1 MRWPELPWAG
11 GCRCGEIRFRVTK
24 APLVTGICHCRGC
37 QRMTASAFSTTLTL
51 PQDALEITKGD
62 PVIGGLHGDQARHH
76 HCDWCK
82 SWLFTRLP
90 PEMGAVNVRATML
103 EDASWFVPFIETQ
116 TAEMLPWA
124 KSPAT
129 HSYERFPG
137 TPEYP
142 KLIAEFAALRR

>member
-62 PVIGGLHGDQARHH
+62 R
-76 HCDWCK
+76 
-82 SWLFTRLP
+82 
-90 PEMGAVNVRATML
+90 
-103 EDASWFVPFIETQ
+103 
-116 TAEMLPWA
+116 
-124 KSPAT
+124 
-129 HSYERFPG
+129 
-137 TPEYP
+137 
-142 KLIAEFAALRR
+142 